1 MKVVCCKVLL
11 IIQVLLTTPFTRA
24 IVERVLVELT
34 VSKQTKQINC
44 QEKLENRLRVGK
56 VNTEKLNPNPYIQE
70 QI

>member
-1 MKVVCCKVLL
+1 MKVACCKVLL